1 MQPEIGALV
10 KMVGLSR
17 RVSRDPSR
25 ECLDQNVSVLM
36 ACNCQKVSTNTG
48 KFLLRLPD
56 GMLQEFVHGSGL
68 RVAVE
73 VSSLLVDSNSEKLAC
88 R

>member
-1 MQPEIGALV
+1 
-10 KMVGLSR
+10 
-17 RVSRDPSR
+17 
-25 ECLDQNVSVLM
+25 
-36 ACNCQKVSTNTG
+36 
-48 KFLLRLPD
+48 
-56 GMLQEFVHGSGL
+56 LQEFVHGSGL